1 MAENILPNNSKRIA
15 KNTLFL
21 YIRTF
26 ITMFI
31 SLYTSRVILEV
42 LGIDDFGIYNVVGG
56 FVGMFSLISATLTS
70 STQRFITFE
79 LGKKGKNNSQ
89 DVFSSAILIHVII
102 AFIIIILAE
111 SIGVYFLNTQMNIP
125 LSRLTAANWIFQFS
139 LITFVVNIVSIPYN
153 STIIAH
159 ERMTAFASITLIE
172 ALLKLLIVY
181 MLKLSTFDKLI
192 VYGILILSVSLVIR
206 IVYGVYC
213 SRNFVECKFR
223 LVKKNL
229 YYKQILGFSG
239 WNIIGTSS
247 SVLATYGIN
256 VLLNIFFGVAVNAA
270 RGIAAQVDNAV
281 SQFEIGRAHV

>member
-1 MAENILPNNSKRIA
+1 
-15 KNTLFL
+15 
-21 YIRTF
+21 
-26 ITMFI
+26 
-31 SLYTSRVILEV
+31 
-42 LGIDDFGIYNVVGG
+42 
-56 FVGMFSLISATLTS
+56 
-70 STQRFITFE
+70 
-79 LGKKGKNNSQ
+79 
-89 DVFSSAILIHVII
+89 
-102 AFIIIILAE
+102 
-111 SIGVYFLNTQMNIP
+111 MNIP

-281 SQFEIGRAHV
+281 SQFVGNFIMALNPQITKSYASGDREYMIKLVVSGSRYSFYLLFIMVIPILFETEYVLTLWLRNVPNIRLFLYSYL

>member
-1 MAENILPNNSKRIA
+1 
-15 KNTLFL
+15 
-21 YIRTF
+21 
-26 ITMFI
+26 
-31 SLYTSRVILEV
+31 
-42 LGIDDFGIYNVVGG
+42 
-56 FVGMFSLISATLTS
+56 
-70 STQRFITFE
+70 
-79 LGKKGKNNSQ
+79 
-89 DVFSSAILIHVII
+89 
-102 AFIIIILAE
+102 
-111 SIGVYFLNTQMNIP
+111 
-125 LSRLTAANWIFQFS
+125 
-139 LITFVVNIVSIPYN
+139 
-153 STIIAH
+153 
-159 ERMTAFASITLIE
+159 
-172 ALLKLLIVY
+172 

-281 SQFEIGRAHV
+281 SQFVGNFIMALNPQITKSYASGDREYMIKLVVSGSRYSFYLLFIMVIPILFETEYVLTLWLRNVPEYTVVFVQLSLIYMLCQSLSNTLFTAMLATGNIRNYQIVVGGLALMAFPLSYAPVSYTHLTLPTT